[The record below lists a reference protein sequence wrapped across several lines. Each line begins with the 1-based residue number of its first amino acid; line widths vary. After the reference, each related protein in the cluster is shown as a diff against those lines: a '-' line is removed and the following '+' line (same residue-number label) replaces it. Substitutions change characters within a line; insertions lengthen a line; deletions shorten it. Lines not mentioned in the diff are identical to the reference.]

1 MSKFQEIY
9 TENYPRLLGIAYK
22 MVGDD
27 DTASDI
33 VQEVFICLFDK
44 LNNEN
49 VIIHLNTWL
58 YRATINKSIDCLRI
72 KKRFR
77 TIESLKVSKLG
88 TTDED
93 EIEKTEK
100 QNSINNAI
108 STLKPKEKALVVLYS
123 EGLSYRDLAFVT
135 GIKYSSVGKL
145 LSRAL
150 NKLKNELKKEN
161 YELF

>member
-1 MSKFQEIY
+1 MRTFQEIY
-9 TENYPRLLGIAYK
+9 TENYPRMLGIAYK

-33 VQEVFICLFDK
+33 VQEVFIYLFDK
-44 LNNEN
+44 LNNGN

-58 YRATINKSIDCLRI
+58 YRATINKSIDCLRNQ
-72 KKRFR
+72 KRFR
-77 TIESLKVSKLG
+77 TIESLKASKLG

-93 EIEKTEK
+93 EIEKIETTTA
-100 QNSINNAI
+100 ITNAI
-108 STLKPKEKALVVLYS
+108 SKLKSKEKALVVLYS
-123 EGLSYRDLAFVT
+123 EGLSYKDLAFAT

-150 NKLKNELKKEN
+150 DKLKNELKKEN